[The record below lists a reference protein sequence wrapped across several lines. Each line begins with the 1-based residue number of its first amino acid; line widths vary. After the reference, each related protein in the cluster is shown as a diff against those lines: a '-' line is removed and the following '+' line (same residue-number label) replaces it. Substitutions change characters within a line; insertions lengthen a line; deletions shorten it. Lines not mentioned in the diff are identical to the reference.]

1 MRLHI
6 GEKIRE
12 QKAMLISGKK
22 YRPLIEDRVQR
33 MAVYLMIGFFTFMLV
48 CTIISRVSYSFTT
61 AHVSVASMAGKTL
74 MNRLNWRGLS
84 MRHRR
89 KGLVFRWP

>member
-12 QKAMLISGKK
+12 QKAMPISGKK

-48 CTIISRVSYSFTT
+48 CTIISRVSHSFTT
-61 AHVSVASMAGKTL
+61 AHV
-74 MNRLNWRGLS
+74 
-84 MRHRR
+84 
-89 KGLVFRWP
+89 